1 MSQIT
6 NKTKT
11 SQNIQHDQTRAITFW
26 TQQEQ
31 TPSSSSGIPFFQPIF
46 TQKLLQRVHQ

>member
-26 TQQEQ
+26 TQ
-31 TPSSSSGIPFFQPIF
+31 
-46 TQKLLQRVHQ
+46 